1 MTTFSSFHGLVFCL
15 FSGSFYLYL
24 SPPAEVISSH
34 LLPKPLCF
42 HPPPPLEKAL
52 SASGSKAS
60 PAPTTSCRGSS
71 SCTVQDPVP
80 GLWQLLSRSPTAV
93 YWLPPTAEEEG
104 DTGVSASGQRHTKY
118 TNRKHKNKKC
128 TIPNSKFQIHTT
140 GTARRLCHLPIH
152 ESDGKVQITTLI
164 LSDQLRCLTTTALR
178 I

>member
-1 MTTFSSFHGLVFCL
+1 MTTFSSFYDLLLEVLCL
-15 FSGSFYLYL
+15 FSVSLYLWL

-80 GLWQLLSRSPTAV
+80 GLWQLLSRSPTAEHCGT
-93 YWLPPTAEEEG
+93 PPTHCFSEGDG
-104 DTGVSASGQRHTKY
+104 DTGEPARQWPETHTCSWRGLFTVSVPRQSRIKSGVGSERNACHFLRLTAQNQIVY
-118 TNRKHKNKKC
+118 VKN
-128 TIPNSKFQIHTT
+128 
-140 GTARRLCHLPIH
+140 AVL
-152 ESDGKVQITTLI
+152 
-164 LSDQLRCLTTTALR
+164 
-178 I
+178 

>member
-1 MTTFSSFHGLVFCL
+1 MTIRGPL
-15 FSGSFYLYL
+15 
-24 SPPAEVISSH
+24 SH
-34 LLPKPLCF
+34 LVPNWKTSLGLEDPNLSQIPPIGGLFCTFRTAWVWPLP
-42 HPPPPLEKAL
+42 
-52 SASGSKAS
+52 
-60 PAPTTSCRGSS
+60 
-71 SCTVQDPVP
+71 V
-80 GLWQLLSRSPTAV
+80 GLGGWMYGGNGNPRLLSRSPTAV
-93 YWLPPTAEEEG
+93 YWLPPTAEGGG